1 MKTLNE
7 PDSKFSLDD
16 FGYSCLQYLRRL
28 PFDQLKIN
36 QTFVRDIGI
45 DDSNNAF
52 VRTIILIAQS
62 LGINVIA
69 EGVETE
75 EQRQFLL
82 NSGCTHFQGYLFSKP
97 VPIEQFDALVKQF

>member
-7 PDSKFSLDD
+7 PGVKFSLDE
-16 FGYSCLQYLRRL
+16 FAYSCLQYLKRL

-62 LGINVIA
+62 LGIDVIA

-75 EQRQFLL
+75 EQHQFLL
-82 NSGCTHFQGYLFSKP
+82 KIGCTHFQGYLFSKP